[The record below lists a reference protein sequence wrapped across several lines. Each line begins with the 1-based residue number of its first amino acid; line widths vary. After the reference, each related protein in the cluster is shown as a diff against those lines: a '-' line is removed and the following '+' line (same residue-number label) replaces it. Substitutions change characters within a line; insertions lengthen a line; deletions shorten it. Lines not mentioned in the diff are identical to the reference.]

1 MASTTKVNCDQTP
14 VLVLQLLASSYCQRS
29 QDHVDQSLD
38 HHQSQIGGPMAPPP
52 HHHLQLQLQK
62 WYHQQAVQLQQMQ
75 AEIEQICNYVS
86 VMAEQRKHLQL
97 ESLLAV
103 RLRLV
108 DWDLHSTEQHVQVQ
122 LMSQYLNLNQDP
134 HQDQTLLDDSP
145 LPNMML
151 DQCLP
156 SSNTMG
162 SESGLLFSK
171 WFRLSRRLYWT

>member
-1 MASTTKVNCDQTP
+1 MASTTKVNCDGDQTP
-14 VLVLQLLASSYCQRS
+14 VLVLLASSYCQRS

-38 HHQSQIGGPMAPPP
+38 HHHHQSQTGGPMAPP
-52 HHHLQLQLQK
+52 HHHDLQLQLQK

-75 AEIEQICNYVS
+75 VEIEQICGCAS
-86 VMAEQRKHLQL
+86 VVAKQRKHLQL

-108 DWDLHSTEQHVQVQ
+108 DWDLHSTEQAEVEQHVQFQ
-122 LMSQYLNLNQDP
+122 LMSPYLNLNQDP

-145 LPNMML
+145 LPNLML

-156 SSNTMG
+156 TQWDLNQAFCSAIG
-162 SESGLLFSK
+162 CV
-171 WFRLSRRLYWT
+171 